1 MGPSLARR
9 VILIVEDTESIA
21 ELLREV
27 LAEEPTYQPVIV
39 GDAVRALEIVASVKV
54 DLILLD
60 VMLPGMNGIELCE
73 RIRANERT
81 KHVPM
86 LFLTADTTAIRELDS
101 RGIHDHLLKPFD
113 LEELT
118 QWIVR
123 LLERDAE

>member
-123 LLERDAE
+123 LLERDSE